1 MTTYRTHI
9 PRALLL
15 GVFKVGIEPTPPGL
29 SEIECSLATL
39 YSPYLIPSK
48 VWLIYYVL
56 NKEYFKFRFQKEVGY
71 KV

>member
-1 MTTYRTHI
+1 MTTYSTHI

-39 YSPYLIPSK
+39 YSP
-48 VWLIYYVL
+48 
-56 NKEYFKFRFQKEVGY
+56 
-71 KV
+71 

>member
-1 MTTYRTHI
+1 MTTYSTHI

-39 YSPYLIPSK
+39 YLP
-48 VWLIYYVL
+48 
-56 NKEYFKFRFQKEVGY
+56 
-71 KV
+71 